1 MDKTFTGDGFTHIM
15 STLNRETNKTE
26 QAMTNKN
33 IFEILLERTKE
44 DIDFKLDQG
53 DTLEQAKAYA
63 KERSTAGWAVWEAI
77 DKHYS

>member
-1 MDKTFTGDGFTHIM
+1 
-15 STLNRETNKTE
+15 
-26 QAMTNKN
+26 MTNKN

-44 DIDFKLDQG
+44 DIDFKLAQG